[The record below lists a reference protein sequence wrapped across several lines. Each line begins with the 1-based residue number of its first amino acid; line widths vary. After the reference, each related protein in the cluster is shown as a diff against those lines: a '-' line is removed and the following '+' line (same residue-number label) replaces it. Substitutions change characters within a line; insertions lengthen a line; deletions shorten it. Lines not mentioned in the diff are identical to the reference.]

1 LYQSDTDR
9 SEKANRSSCR
19 EYRAEKRVMTA
30 FSKLGIAL
38 LTALM
43 LGMASVADAT
53 IDPRSPNNI
62 PADTVAANLVLVF
75 SDVIDLQASLV
86 EIRDEHDRLI
96 DTGKLR
102 FGENGIDVEIP
113 LNAPLLP
120 GTYTMEWRAIPADG
134 RESIGGYTFTIDPI
148 ATAIPAV
155 AQQGH

>member
-1 LYQSDTDR
+1 M
-9 SEKANRSSCR
+9 KAFPR
-19 EYRAEKRVMTA
+19 
-30 FSKLGIAL
+30 LGIIL

-43 LGMASVADAT
+43 LGISSVADAT
-53 IDPRSPNNI
+53 IDPRSPAEV

-75 SDVIDLQASLV
+75 ADVVDLQASLI

-120 GTYTMEWRAIPADG
+120 GTYTIEWRAISADG
-134 RESIGGYTFTIDPI
+134 RESIGGYAFTIDPI
-148 ATAIPAV
+148 SNAIPAV
-155 AQQGH
+155 AQQGL

>member
-1 LYQSDTDR
+1 
-9 SEKANRSSCR
+9 
-19 EYRAEKRVMTA
+19 MTA

-38 LTALM
+38 LTAVV

-53 IDPRSPNNI
+53 IDPRSPAKI

-75 SDVIDLQASLV
+75 SDVVDLQASLI

-120 GTYTMEWRAIPADG
+120 GIYTIKWRAISMDG
-134 RESIGGYTFTIDPI
+134 RESIGGYAFTIDPI
-148 ATAIPAV
+148 ANAV
-155 AQQGH
+155 PSVAEQGH